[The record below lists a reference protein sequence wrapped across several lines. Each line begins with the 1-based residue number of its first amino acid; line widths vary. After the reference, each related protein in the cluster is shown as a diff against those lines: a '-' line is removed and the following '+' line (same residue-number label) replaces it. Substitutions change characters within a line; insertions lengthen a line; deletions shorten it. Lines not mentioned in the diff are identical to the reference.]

1 MEVSAGFFTISP
13 VTVLVAKNN
22 LNDKAEQLKKYLDPA
37 TGFILGVTSK
47 AFKKNCIELRL
58 DNSLNNLGEEGYLL
72 KVNPDK
78 IILSAFNEKGIG
90 WGIQTLRQL
99 LPVQILRQATVKDVP
114 WKIPCLEIKDSPHFK
129 WRGLMLDC
137 SRTFI
142 PKRQIEKYLEIMSFF
157 KMNVLQMHLTD
168 NQGWR
173 LEIKKYPKL
182 TSISSKFDSS
192 FHEPEEYQ
200 GYYSQDNIRELV
212 EFARERNIQIVP
224 EIEMPGHSSEVF
236 AAYPE
241 LSCKGD
247 TTKVEPWKKGAG
259 LNKNIFCA
267 GNDETFTFLENVL
280 DEMAD
285 LFPSQYIHIGGDE
298 APKRLLEN
306 MS

>member
-1 MEVSAGFFTISP
+1 MKKTRTLLFLLIFFQANYLFAQQPDIIPKPQSMEVSAGFFTISP

-99 LPVQILRQATVKDVP
+99 LPDQILRQATVKDVP

-137 SRTFI
+137 NQ
-142 PKRQIEKYLEIMSFF
+142 KW
-157 KMNVLQMHLTD
+157 TD
-168 NQGWR
+168 NYFSVYWLCQ
-173 LEIKKYPKL
+173 K
-182 TSISSKFDSS
+182 
-192 FHEPEEYQ
+192 
-200 GYYSQDNIRELV
+200 
-212 EFARERNIQIVP
+212 
-224 EIEMPGHSSEVF
+224 
-236 AAYPE
+236 
-241 LSCKGD
+241 
-247 TTKVEPWKKGAG
+247 
-259 LNKNIFCA
+259 
-267 GNDETFTFLENVL
+267 
-280 DEMAD
+280 
-285 LFPSQYIHIGGDE
+285 
-298 APKRLLEN
+298 
-306 MS
+306 